1 MAQSSE
7 DESLNVVIDAA
18 LDDWNADPR
27 SSSSRSYEQQPAGE
41 RASAWDIKGCLKRR
55 KRRIL
60 AVTTLAMA
68 TATAVIFL
76 TPRTYVATSAVIFQG
91 DRPEVIRLGDAQSAT
106 PFGSDTLASEVEL
119 LTSEELLETVVR
131 RLNLTT
137 DPEFNPTAVHDA
149 GFTLPK
155 GVAEFVAPVLDP
167 IMREGQQLLALARP
181 KGEVQPAAA
190 TAQKELS
197 ATVMAVKGRLTV
209 WPVGV
214 SRVIRISFSSRHAD
228 MASLVANTVAN
239 VYVDRLLT
247 DKTKATQEA
256 HSWIDQRLNEL
267 RERASKSAQV
277 YERFRFD
284 SGLARGKDS
293 TITQEQIT
301 QVSTE
306 LTQARQRNAEAQ
318 AILAQTRS
326 GGAVDLDML
335 ASATG
340 SQLLPKLREQL
351 ATATAAQAEGEGRDG
366 AALPRGMAVRARVAD
381 INRSIA
387 QERDRIKQTI
397 QSRAAIAKLAEDRLV
412 KTLAELTAKL
422 GQSDGDVARMQ
433 ALERDANA
441 DRELYTSFI
450 NRARQTDP
458 EVNYQAANAR
468 VLSHASVPLDPAS
481 PNKKLLLP
489 VSFALSLGLGMVAAI
504 AKENGRRGFTSMSVV
519 EQKVGVTPI
528 GLIPLVARRNRVSAR
543 AFEDAV
549 AFTLARVTMPSK
561 GVVPRSLLVT
571 SALPQEG
578 KTKTSIALAAAA
590 TARGMKVLLVDADLR
605 SRSLSTA
612 AGLDRSDRTLIQV
625 LRREIPLAE
634 AIHDNAAWGFP
645 VLPAGALASSPM
657 GLLATGEWEGI
668 LRRLEQIYDLVV
680 IDSPPVLVAGDT
692 WLLARHADKTV
703 VLSRWGSTPMP
714 TVELAINQLVTAQAN
729 VAGLV
734 LTMVPPREHSTY
746 DSGDAVVFSPKMTRY
761 YASNR
766 RLT

>member
-1 MAQSSE
+1 M
-7 DESLNVVIDAA
+7 NVVIDAA
-18 LDDWNADPR
+18 LDEWNADPR
-27 SSSSRSYEQQPAGE
+27 SSSRSYDQPA
-41 RASAWDIKGCLKRR
+41 ASESASTWDIKGCLRRR

-60 AVTTLAMA
+60 VVATVVMA
-68 TATAVIFL
+68 LATAVIFAL
-76 TPRTYVATSAVIFQG
+76 PKTYVATSAVVFQG
-91 DRPEVIRLGDAQSAT
+91 DRPEVIRLGDVQNSA
-106 PFGSDTLASEVEL
+106 PFGPDTLASEVEL
-119 LTSEELLETVVR
+119 LTSEELLETVVTK
-131 RLNLTT
+131 LNLTA
-137 DPEFNPTAVHDA
+137 DPEFNAAAPHEPGV
-149 GFTLPK
+149 TLPK
-155 GVAEFVAPVLDP
+155 AVAEFLAPMLS
-167 IMREGQQLLALARP
+167 EGERLWALVQPKDKTSAVGKTAQQQLTL
-181 KGEVQPAAA
+181 
-190 TAQKELS
+190 
-197 ATVMAVKGRLTV
+197 TVMAIRSRLSV

-214 SRVIRISFSSRHAD
+214 SRVIRISFSSRNAET
-228 MASLVANTVAN
+228 AAQVANAFAS
-239 VYVDRLLT
+239 VYVDVLLAN
-247 DKTKATQEA
+247 KTTATEEA
-256 HSWIDQRLNEL
+256 HSWIDQRLTEL
-267 RERASKSAQV
+267 RDRASKSAQI
-277 YERFRFD
+277 YEKFKFD
-284 SGLARGKDS
+284 SGLSRGKDS
-293 TITQEQIT
+293 TIVQEQIT
-301 QVSTE
+301 QVSNE
-306 LTQARQRNAEAQ
+306 LTQARQRNADAQ
-318 AILAQTRS
+318 AILAQTRN

-335 ASATG
+335 ASVTG

-351 ATATAAQAEGEGRDG
+351 AAASALQAEGEGRDG
-366 AALPRGMAVRARVAD
+366 AALPKAIAARARVAD

-387 QERDRIKQTI
+387 AERDRIRQTV
-397 QSRAAIAKLAEDRLV
+397 QSRATVAKLAEERLT
-412 KTLAELTAKL
+412 KTLDELTSKL

-433 ALERDANA
+433 ALERDASA

-468 VLSHASVPLDPAS
+468 VLSRASVPLEAAS

-489 VSFALSLGLGMVAAI
+489 VSLVLSLALGMVAAI

-519 EQKVGVTPI
+519 ERKMGVTPI
-528 GLIPLVARRNRVSAR
+528 GLIPLVARRNRYSAR

-605 SRSLSTA
+605 SRSLSAA
-612 AGLDRSDRTLIQV
+612 AGLDRSDMTLIQV
-625 LRREIPLAE
+625 LRREIALEE
-634 AIHDNAAWGFP
+634 AIHDNQAWGFP

-668 LRRLEQIYDLVV
+668 LRRLEQAYDLVV

-734 LTMVPPREHSTY
+734 LTMVPPREHATY
-746 DSGDAVVFSPKMTRY
+746 DSGDSVVFSPKMVRY
-761 YASNR
+761 YSGNR

>member
-1 MAQSSE
+1 M
-7 DESLNVVIDAA
+7 NVVIDAA
-18 LDDWNADPR
+18 LDEWNADPR
-27 SSSSRSYEQQPAGE
+27 SSSSRPYEQQAAGE
-41 RASAWDIKGCLKRR
+41 SASTWDLKGCLRRR

-60 AVTTLAMA
+60 GVATLAMA
-68 TATAVIFL
+68 LATAVIL
-76 TPRTYVATSAVIFQG
+76 MMPKTYVATSAVIFQG
-91 DRPEVIRLGDAQSAT
+91 DRPEVIRLGDTQNST

-119 LTSEELLETVVR
+119 LTSEELLETVVNK
-131 RLNLTT
+131 LHLVA
-137 DPEFNPTAVHDA
+137 DPEFNPAAAHEA
-149 GFTLPK
+149 GFALPK
-155 GVAEFVAPVLDP
+155 GVAEFVEPVLNP
-167 IMREGQQLLALARP
+167 IVREGQQLFALVRP
-181 KGEVQPAAA
+181 KEEAQLAAT

-197 ATVMAVKGRLTV
+197 ATIMAVKGRLTV
-209 WPVGV
+209 FPVGV
-214 SRVIRISFSSRHAD
+214 SRVIRISFSSRRAE
-228 MASLVANTVAN
+228 MASLVANMVAN
-239 VYVDRLLT
+239 VYVDRLLA

-256 HSWIDQRLNEL
+256 HSWIDLRLNEL

-306 LTQARQRNAEAQ
+306 LTQARQRSAEAQ
-318 AILAQTRS
+318 AILAQTRG

-351 ATATAAQAEGEGRDG
+351 ATATAVQAEGEGRDG
-366 AALPRGMAVRARVAD
+366 SALPRGVAARARVAD
-381 INRSIA
+381 IDRSIG

-397 QSRAAIAKLAEDRLV
+397 QSRATIAKLAEDRLV
-412 KTLAELTAKL
+412 RTLAELTARL

-468 VLSHASVPLDPAS
+468 VLSHASVPLYAAS

-489 VSFALSLGLGMVAAI
+489 MSLVLALGLGMVAAI

-519 EQKVGVTPI
+519 ERKMGVAPI
-528 GLIPLVARRNRVSAR
+528 GLIPLVARRNRFSAR

-590 TARGMKVLLVDADLR
+590 TARGMRVLLVDADLR
-605 SRSLSTA
+605 SRSLSAA

-625 LRREIPLAE
+625 LRREIVLEE

-668 LRRLEQIYDLVV
+668 LRKLEHLYDLVV

-734 LTMVPPREHSTY
+734 LTMVPPREHSTF

-761 YASNR
+761 YAGNR
-766 RLT
+766 RLS

>member
-1 MAQSSE
+1 M
-7 DESLNVVIDAA
+7 NVVIDAA
-18 LDDWNADPR
+18 LDEWNADPR
-27 SSSSRSYEQQPAGE
+27 SSSRSYDQQPASGS
-41 RASAWDIKGCLKRR
+41 ASTWDIKGCLRRR
-55 KRRIL
+55 KRRIV
-60 AVTTLAMA
+60 AVAALVMA
-68 TATAVIFL
+68 LATAVIFVM
-76 TPRTYVATSAVIFQG
+76 PKTYVATSAVIFQG
-91 DRPEVIRLGDAQSAT
+91 DRPEVIRLGDAQNSA
-106 PFGSDTLASEVEL
+106 PFGPDTLASEVEL
-119 LTSEELLETVVR
+119 LTSEELLETVVTK
-131 RLNLTT
+131 LNLTA
-137 DPEFNPTAVHDA
+137 DPEFSAAAAHEP
-149 GFTLPK
+149 GLKLPN
-155 GVAEFVAPVLDP
+155 GVEAFFAPILS
-167 IMREGQQLLALARP
+167 EGERLLAL
-181 KGEVQPAAA
+181 VQPKEQTSAVRT
-190 TAQKELS
+190 TAQQQLTS
-197 ATVMAVKGRLTV
+197 TVMALKTRLTV

-228 MASLVANTVAN
+228 TAAAVANAIAN
-239 VYVDRLLT
+239 VYVDVLLAN
-247 DKTKATQEA
+247 KTTQTEEA

-267 RERASKSAQV
+267 RDRASKSAQI
-277 YERFRFD
+277 YEKFKFD
-284 SGLARGKDS
+284 SGLSRGKDS
-293 TITQEQIT
+293 TLIQEQIT
-301 QVSTE
+301 QVSNE
-306 LTQARQRNAEAQ
+306 LTQARQRSADAQ
-318 AILAQTRS
+318 AILAQTRN

-351 ATATAAQAEGEGRDG
+351 ATATALQAEGEGRDG
-366 AALPRGMAVRARVAD
+366 AALPRNVSARARVAD

-387 QERDRIKQTI
+387 AERDRIRQTV
-397 QSRAAIAKLAEDRLV
+397 QSRATIAKLAEDRLT
-412 KTLAELTAKL
+412 KTLDELTSKL

-433 ALERDANA
+433 ALERDAAA

-468 VLSHASVPLDPAS
+468 VLSHASVPLEAAS

-489 VSFALSLGLGMVAAI
+489 VSLVLSLALGMVAAI

-519 EQKVGVTPI
+519 ERKMGVTPI
-528 GLIPLVARRNRVSAR
+528 GLIPLVARRNRYSAR

-590 TARGMKVLLVDADLR
+590 TARGLKVLLVDADLR
-605 SRSLSTA
+605 SRSLSAA
-612 AGLDRSDRTLIQV
+612 AGLDRSDLTLIQV
-625 LRREIPLAE
+625 LRREIALEE
-634 AIHDNAAWGFP
+634 AIHDNQAWGFP

-668 LRRLEQIYDLVV
+668 LRRLEQAYDLVV

-734 LTMVPPREHSTY
+734 LTMVPPREHATY
-746 DSGDAVVFSPKMTRY
+746 DSGDSVVFSPKMVRY
-761 YASNR
+761 YSGNR

>member
-1 MAQSSE
+1 M
-7 DESLNVVIDAA
+7 NVVIDAA
-18 LDDWNADPR
+18 LDEWNADPR
-27 SSSSRSYEQQPAGE
+27 SSSGRSYDQQAAPE
-41 RASAWDIKGCLKRR
+41 SAPKWDIKGCLRRR

-60 AVTTLAMA
+60 SVAALAMA
-68 TATAVIFL
+68 LAAAVIFAI
-76 TPRTYVATSAVIFQG
+76 PKTYLATSAVIFQG
-91 DRPEVIRLGDAQSAT
+91 DRPEVIRLGDAQNGA
-106 PFGSDTLASEVEL
+106 PFGPDTLASEVEL
-119 LTSEELLETVVR
+119 LLSEELLETVVK
-131 RLNLTT
+131 RLNLVA
-137 DPEFNPTAVHDA
+137 DPEFNPAAAHET
-149 GFTLPK
+149 GLKLPPS
-155 GVAEFVAPVLDP
+155 VAEFVAPILTPVL
-167 IMREGQQLLALARP
+167 RESQKLFALARP
-181 KGEVQPAAA
+181 EAPAQPAAL

-197 ATVMAVKGRLTV
+197 STVLAVKARLTV

-214 SRVIRISFSSRHAD
+214 SRVIRISFSSRRAE
-228 MASLVANTVAN
+228 MASLVANTIAD
-239 VYVDRLLT
+239 VYVDTLLAN
-247 DKTKATQEA
+247 KTKMTQEA

-267 RERASKSAQV
+267 RERASKSAQA
-277 YERFRFD
+277 YEKFRFD

-301 QVSTE
+301 QVSSE
-306 LTQARQRNAEAQ
+306 LTLARQRSAEAQ
-318 AILAQTRS
+318 AVLAQTRS

-351 ATATAAQAEGEGRDG
+351 ATATAQQAEGEGRDG
-366 AALPRGMAVRARVAD
+366 AALPRGVAVRARVAD

-387 QERDRIKQTI
+387 AERDRIKQTV
-397 QSRAAIAKLAEDRLV
+397 QSRATIAKLAEDRLV
-412 KTLAELTAKL
+412 KTLGDLTAKL

-441 DRELYTSFI
+441 DRELYTSFVT
-450 NRARQTDP
+450 RARQTDP

-468 VLSHASVPLDPAS
+468 VLSHASVPLEATS

-489 VSFALSLGLGMVAAI
+489 VSFVLSLGLGMVAAI

-519 EQKVGVTPI
+519 ERKIGVTPI
-528 GLIPLVARRNRVSAR
+528 GLIPLVARRNRFSAR

-590 TARGMKVLLVDADLR
+590 AARGLKVLLVDADLR
-605 SRSLSTA
+605 SRSLSSA

-625 LRREIPLAE
+625 LRREIELEE
-634 AIHDNAAWGFP
+634 AIHDNTDWGFP
-645 VLPAGALASSPM
+645 VLPASALAISPM

-668 LRRLEQIYDLVV
+668 LRRLEQSYDLVV

-761 YASNR
+761 YSGNR
-766 RLT
+766 RLS

>member
-1 MAQSSE
+1 
-7 DESLNVVIDAA
+7 LNVVIDAA
-18 LDDWNADPR
+18 LDEWNADPR
-27 SSSSRSYEQQPAGE
+27 SSASRSYD
-41 RASAWDIKGCLKRR
+41 RAPSETGSASTWDIKGCLRRR

-60 AVTTLAMA
+60 GVAAVAMA
-68 TATAVIFL
+68 LATAVIFAL
-76 TPRTYVATSAVIFQG
+76 PKTYTATSAVIFQG
-91 DRPEVIRLGDAQSAT
+91 DRPEVVRLGDAQRET
-106 PFGSDTLASEVEL
+106 PFGPDTLASEVEL
-119 LTSEELLETVVR
+119 LTSEELLESVVKQ
-131 RLNLTT
+131 LNLVS
-137 DPEFNPTAVHDA
+137 DPEFNPAARRDA
-149 GFTLPK
+149 SFMLPSN
-155 GVAEFVAPVLDP
+155 VSEFIAPVLNP
-167 IMREGQQLLALARP
+167 VVREAEALLALLRP
-181 KGEVQPAAA
+181 KDDGQPVADPARK
-190 TAQKELS
+190 QLS
-197 ATVMAVKGRLTV
+197 TTVMALKSRLGV
-209 WPVGV
+209 YPVGV
-214 SRVIRISFSSRHAD
+214 SRVIRITFSSRHAD
-228 MASLVANTVAN
+228 TASLVANTVAN
-239 VYVDRLLT
+239 VYVDTLLAT
-247 DKTKATQEA
+247 KTKATQEA
-256 HSWIDQRLNEL
+256 HGWIDQRLTEL
-267 RERASKSAQV
+267 RERASKSAQA
-277 YERFRFD
+277 YERFRFE

-306 LTQARQRNAEAQ
+306 LTQARQRSAEAQ
-318 AILAQTRS
+318 AILAQMRNA
-326 GGAVDLDML
+326 GGVDLDTL

-351 ATATAAQAEGEGRDG
+351 ATATAQQAEGTARDG
-366 AALPRGMAVRARVAD
+366 SENPRSTAVRARVAD

-387 QERDRIKQTI
+387 AERERIKQTV
-397 QSRAAIAKLAEDRLV
+397 QSRATIAKLAEDRLS
-412 KTLAELTAKL
+412 KTLDELTARL
-422 GQSDGDVARMQ
+422 GRSDGDVARMQ

-441 DRELYTSFI
+441 DRELYTSFV

-468 VLSHASVPLDPAS
+468 VLSHASVPLEPAS

-489 VSFALSLGLGMVAAI
+489 VSFVLSLGLGMVAAI

-519 EQKVGVTPI
+519 ERKVGVTPI
-528 GLIPLVARRNRVSAR
+528 GLIPLVARRNRLSAR

-605 SRSLSTA
+605 SRSLSAA

-625 LRREIPLAE
+625 LRREISVEE

-645 VLPAGALASSPM
+645 VMPASSLTISPM
-657 GLLATGEWEGI
+657 GLLATGEWEGV
-668 LRRLEQIYDLVV
+668 LRKLEQSYDLVI

-703 VLSRWGSTPMP
+703 VLSRWGSTPMA

-734 LTMVPPREHSTY
+734 LTMVPPREHATY
-746 DSGDAVVFSPKMTRY
+746 DHGDAVVFSPTMTRY
-761 YASNR
+761 YAENR

>member
-1 MAQSSE
+1 LE
-7 DESLNVVIDAA
+7 DISLNVVIDAA
-18 LDDWNADPR
+18 LDEWNADPR
-27 SSSSRSYEQQPAGE
+27 SSSSRSYDQQATSE
-41 RASAWDIKGCLKRR
+41 SAPKWDIKGCLRRR

-60 AVTTLAMA
+60 GVAALAMA
-68 TATAVIFL
+68 LATAVIFAI
-76 TPRTYVATSAVIFQG
+76 PKTYLATSSVIFQG
-91 DRPEVIRLGDAQSAT
+91 DRPEVVRLGDAQNGS
-106 PFGSDTLASEVEL
+106 PFGPDTLASEVEL
-119 LTSEELLETVVR
+119 LTSEELLETVVK
-131 RLNLTT
+131 RLNLVA
-137 DPEFNPTAVHDA
+137 DPEFNPAAAHEP
-149 GFTLPK
+149 GFTLPP
-155 GVAEFVAPVLDP
+155 GIAEFAAPVLTP
-167 IMREGQQLLALARP
+167 LIQGSQNLLALVRP
-181 KGEVQPAAA
+181 EAPAQSAA
-190 TAQKELS
+190 VTAQKELS
-197 ATVMAVKGRLTV
+197 STILAVKGRLTV

-214 SRVIRISFSSRHAD
+214 SRVIRISFSSRHAR
-228 MASLVANTVAN
+228 MASLVANTVAD
-239 VYVDRLLT
+239 VYVGTLLAN
-247 DKTKATQEA
+247 KTQATQEA

-267 RERASKSAQV
+267 RERASKSAQA
-277 YERFRFD
+277 YEKFRFD

-301 QVSTE
+301 QVSSE
-306 LTQARQRNAEAQ
+306 LTLARQRNAEAQ
-318 AILAQTRS
+318 AVLAQTRN

-351 ATATAAQAEGEGRDG
+351 ATATAQQAESEGRDG
-366 AALPRGMAVRARVAD
+366 AALPRGVAVRARVAD

-387 QERDRIKQTI
+387 AERDRIKQTV
-397 QSRAAIAKLAEDRLV
+397 QSRATIAKLAEDRLA
-412 KTLAELTAKL
+412 KTLNDLTAKL

-441 DRELYTSFI
+441 DRELYTSFV

-468 VLSHASVPLDPAS
+468 VLSHASVPLAAAS

-489 VSFALSLGLGMVAAI
+489 VSFALSLALGMVAAI

-519 EQKVGVTPI
+519 ERKVGVTPI
-528 GLIPLVARRNRVSAR
+528 GLIPLVARRNRFSAR

-590 TARGMKVLLVDADLR
+590 AARGLKVLLVDADLR
-605 SRSLSTA
+605 SRSLSSA

-625 LRREIPLAE
+625 LRREIELEE
-634 AIHDNAAWGFP
+634 AIHDNADWGFP
-645 VLPAGALASSPM
+645 VLPASALASSPM

-668 LRRLEQIYDLVV
+668 LRRLEQVYDLVV

-734 LTMVPPREHSTY
+734 LTMVPPHEHSTY
-746 DSGDAVVFSPKMTRY
+746 DSGDAVVFSPQMTRY
-761 YASNR
+761 YSGNR
-766 RLT
+766 RLS

>member
-1 MAQSSE
+1 M
-7 DESLNVVIDAA
+7 NVVIDAA
-18 LDDWNADPR
+18 LDEWNADPR
-27 SSSSRSYEQQPAGE
+27 SSSSRSYDPQAIGE
-41 RASAWDIKGCLKRR
+41 SASTWDLKGCLRRR

-60 AVTTLAMA
+60 GVAALAMA
-68 TATAVIFL
+68 VATAVIFAI
-76 TPRTYVATSAVIFQG
+76 PKTYVATSAVIFQG
-91 DRPEVIRLGDAQSAT
+91 DRPEVIRLGDAQNSA
-106 PFGSDTLASEVEL
+106 PFGPDTLASEVEL
-119 LTSEELLETVVR
+119 LTSEELLGTVVKK
-131 RLNLTT
+131 LNLVA
-137 DPEFNPTAVHDA
+137 DPEFNRAAASETSFA
-149 GFTLPK
+149 LPK
-155 GVAEFVAPVLDP
+155 GMADFVAPVLNP
-167 IMREGQQLLALARP
+167 VMREGQQLFALIQP
-181 KGEVQPAAA
+181 KDQAQPAVA
-190 TAQKELS
+190 TAQKEFS
-197 ATVMAVKGRLTV
+197 ATVMALKARLGV
-209 WPVGV
+209 YPVGV
-214 SRVIRISFSSRHAD
+214 SRVIRITFSSRRAE

-239 VYVDRLLT
+239 VYVDTLLT
-247 DKTKATQEA
+247 NKSTATQEA

-267 RERASKSAQV
+267 RQRASKSAQA
-277 YERFRFD
+277 YEKFRFD

-318 AILAQTRS
+318 AILAQTRN

-351 ATATAAQAEGEGRDG
+351 ATATAVQAEGEARDG
-366 AALPRGMAVRARVAD
+366 AALPRNVAARARVAD

-387 QERDRIKQTI
+387 QERDRIRQTI
-397 QSRAAIAKLAEDRLV
+397 QSRATIAKLAEDRLA
-412 KTLAELTAKL
+412 KTLDELTARI

-468 VLSHASVPLDPAS
+468 VLSHASVPLEAAS

-489 VSFALSLGLGMVAAI
+489 VSLALSLGLGMVAAI

-519 EQKVGVTPI
+519 ERKMGVTPI
-528 GLIPLVARRNRVSAR
+528 GLIPLVARRNRFSAR

-590 TARGMKVLLVDADLR
+590 SARGMKVLLVDADLR
-605 SRSLSTA
+605 SRSLSAA

-625 LRREIPLAE
+625 LRREVTLEE

-645 VLPAGALASSPM
+645 VLPAGALEASPM

-746 DSGDAVVFSPKMTRY
+746 DSGDSVVFSPKMTRY
-761 YASNR
+761 YSGNR
-766 RLT
+766 RLS

>member
-1 MAQSSE
+1 M
-7 DESLNVVIDAA
+7 NVVIDAA
-18 LDDWNADPR
+18 LDEWNADSR
-27 SSSSRSYEQQPAGE
+27 SSSSRSYDHQATGE
-41 RASAWDIKGCLKRR
+41 SAPTWDIKGCLRRR

-60 AVTTLAMA
+60 GVAALVMA
-68 TATAVIFL
+68 LATAVIFAI
-76 TPRTYVATSAVIFQG
+76 PKTYIATSAVIFQG
-91 DRPEVIRLGDAQSAT
+91 DRPEVIRLGDAQNSA
-106 PFGSDTLASEVEL
+106 PFGPDTLASEVEL
-119 LTSEELLETVVR
+119 LTSEELLETVVKQ
-131 RLNLTT
+131 LNLVS
-137 DPEFNPTAVHDA
+137 DPEFNPAINPSA
-149 GFTLPK
+149 SFALPK
-155 GVAEFVAPVLDP
+155 GIADFVAPVLNP
-167 IMREGQQLLALARP
+167 IIQQGEALIALVRP
-181 KGEVQPAAA
+181 KAPVLPAIS

-197 ATVMAVKGRLTV
+197 TTVMALKARLGV
-209 WPVGV
+209 YPVGV
-214 SRVIRISFSSRHAD
+214 SRVIRISFSSRRAET
-228 MASLVANTVAN
+228 ASLVANTVAN
-239 VYVDRLLT
+239 VYVETLLAT
-247 DKTKATQEA
+247 KTKATQEA
-256 HSWIDQRLNEL
+256 HSWIDLRLNEL
-267 RERASKSAQV
+267 RERASKSAQA

-284 SGLARGKDS
+284 SGLSRGKDS

-306 LTQARQRNAEAQ
+306 LTQARQRSAEAQ
-318 AILAQTRS
+318 AVLAQTRN

-351 ATATAAQAEGEGRDG
+351 ATATAVQAEGEARDG
-366 AALPRGMAVRARVAD
+366 AALPRNVAARARVAD

-387 QERDRIKQTI
+387 QERDRIRQTV
-397 QSRAAIAKLAEDRLV
+397 QSRATIAKLAEDRLTR
-412 KTLAELTAKL
+412 TLDELTSRL

-468 VLSHASVPLDPAS
+468 VLSHASVPLEAAS

-489 VSFALSLGLGMVAAI
+489 VSLALSLGLGMVAAI

-519 EQKVGVTPI
+519 ERKTGLTPI
-528 GLIPLVARRNRVSAR
+528 GLIPLVSRRNRASAR

-590 TARGMKVLLVDADLR
+590 TARGMKVLLVDADIR

-625 LRREIPLAE
+625 LRREIALE
-634 AIHDNAAWGFP
+634 DAIHDNDAWGFP
-645 VLPAGALASSPM
+645 VLPAGALACSPM

-668 LRRLEQIYDLVV
+668 LRRLEQLYDLVV

-761 YASNR
+761 YAGNR